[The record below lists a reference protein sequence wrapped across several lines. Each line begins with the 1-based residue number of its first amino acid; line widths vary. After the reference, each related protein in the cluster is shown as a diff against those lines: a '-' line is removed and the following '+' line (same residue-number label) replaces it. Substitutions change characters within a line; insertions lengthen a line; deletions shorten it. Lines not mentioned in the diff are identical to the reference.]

1 MTPTSDLEA
10 GMATSP
16 HRSTRRPIVVLLV
29 SILVG
34 LYSVAGYFTAGMLQ
48 PPGYRT
54 AAWIY
59 LGTFAASVLG
69 VVAAAGALVQRRL
82 RRGRE

>member
-1 MTPTSDLEA
+1 M
-10 GMATSP
+10 
-16 HRSTRRPIVVLLV
+16 LLV

-59 LGTFAASVLG
+59 LGTFAAGVLG
-69 VVAAAGALVQRRL
+69 VVAAVGALVRRRT